1 MKIFFSNK
9 NLYIIIAVIKRPAID
24 NSIIH
29 DPYGKRI
36 KLESASPVATSY
48 KSRLNEF
55 CQKFRL
61 SIPSY
66 DTVKQGKG
74 FITTIVFNKKV
85 YQSNSPQPTKK
96 QSEQNAAQVVLHM
109 LNQCPAPATS
119 YQDFVEQCKQLTSQ
133 NSITASSSTTTSTA
147 STSSL
152 TSKVHLCFRTHGGH
166 YTYFTAVQSS
176 AFQCVIRSL

>member
-1 MKIFFSNK
+1 M
-9 NLYIIIAVIKRPAID
+9 
-24 NSIIH
+24 H
-29 DPYGKRI
+29 DPYGKRV
-36 KLESASPVATSY
+36 KLESVASVATSY

-66 DTVKQGKG
+66 DTVRTDTGKG

-85 YQSNSPQPTKK
+85 YQSNGPQPTKK

-109 LNQCPAPATS
+109 LNQCPAPPPR

-133 NSITASSSTTTSTA
+133 NSSTASSSTETSTTST
-147 STSSL
+147 SL
-152 TSKVHLCFRTHGGH
+152 TSKVLC
-166 YTYFTAVQSS
+166 YFT
-176 AFQCVIRSL
+176 